1 MKLFRYII
9 APVAI
14 TLLAINAQ
22 ARTVEIKMS
31 QCAKPLV
38 DNINKVATKLSYN
51 DLLIL
56 NFDKDGMYNIDGTV
70 WIKSNIVIKGVSSKS
85 TRIILQEGFANGK
98 SKFTDDCFFRIK
110 GDEKNQ
116 LKAEIKDIS
125 FELASHKGILWEKA
139 PKRIIKIWYGDG
151 IVIDNITSKSRD
163 AAITNIDL
171 RECNNVI
178 VSNSEIENYNN
189 CSESGCLWSKGSQ
202 KNITIRNNV
211 FRKYGHDEVLAMW
224 GGRSNTQS
232 VTEMKDILIEG
243 NDFYYGNKIRSKN
256 KFWSTV
262 FICFYHFKEDI
273 YHFNNPCEVDNL
285 VFKNNT
291 ITIDDVIGRDIAI
304 FFDDLAKVGKIEL
317 SNNRI
322 TNTSKTSCGS
332 NYMNDITLQ
341 ASGDLNNPIEIKDN
355 IVTNHGEILCD
366 GKKSGYTFL
375 SLNDIDA
382 NIVGNVVN
390 SDYDMGLIWVHD
402 GDINIDLRNNMF
414 SGINKT
420 ATLNSK
426 KKNSRINIVAFNNTF
441 SGDTRISCQNVN
453 NLFLDFKNNTFN
465 SSDYHFFLQEAADNT
480 SITFE
485 GNTINATT
493 GKGVMFANY
502 SKKPYYF
509 KEIQVTNN
517 TFIGLSRNVIEDSFK
532 SVKNKKIKGNIYR

>member
-1 MKLFRYII
+1 MKRFKYII
-9 APVAI
+9 AFVAI
-14 TLLAINAQ
+14 ALLSCNAQ

-31 QCAKPLV
+31 ACPKPYV
-38 DNINKVATKLSYN
+38 DNIRKMTSNLNSA
-51 DLLIL
+51 DELIL
-56 NFDKDGMYNIDGTV
+56 NFDKPGKYEIDGTL
-70 WIKSNIVIKGVSSKS
+70 KFKCNTTIKGVGSNA
-85 TRIILQEGFANGK
+85 TQIIVKEGFVNGK
-98 SKFTDDCFFRIK
+98 SKMTDDTFFAIHGTTSK
-110 GDEKNQ
+110 KV
-116 LKAEIKDIS
+116 KATIKDIS
-125 FELASHKGILWEKA
+125 FELASHKGILWEKSA
-139 PKRIIKIWYGDG
+139 KHIVKIWHGDG
-151 IVIDNITSKSRD
+151 IVVDNIVSKTRD
-163 AAITNIDL
+163 AANTNIDL
-171 RECNNVI
+171 RECSNVI
-178 VSNSEIENYNN
+178 VQNSEFENYNN
-189 CSESGCLWSKGSQ
+189 CSNSGCLWSRGEQ
-202 KNITIRNNV
+202 HNIVVKNNV
-211 FRKYGHDEVLAMW
+211 FRKYGNDEVLAFW
-224 GGRSNTQS
+224 GGRSNTKS
-232 VTEMKDILIEG
+232 VTEMKNIVVEG
-243 NDFYYGNKIRSKN
+243 NDFYYGNKIKSKN
-256 KFWSTV
+256 DFWSTV

-273 YHFNNPCEVDNL
+273 YNFNNPCEVDNL
-285 VFKNNT
+285 VFKNNS
-291 ITIDDVIGRDIAI
+291 ITIDDVISRDIAF

-322 TNTSKTSCGS
+322 TNTRKASCGL
-332 NYMNDITLQ
+332 NYLNDITLQ
-341 ASGDLNNPIEIKDN
+341 ASGNLNNPIEIKDN

-375 SLNDIDA
+375 SLNDFDA

-414 SGINKT
+414 SGIKKT

-426 KKNSRINIVAFNNTF
+426 KKNSRINIGAFNNTF

-502 SKKPYYF
+502 SKKTYNF